1 MLKIGTPVRV
11 NISFSQFNKK
21 IGKVID
27 IRVGVLRDMFKIEGK
42 VFENIWFFE
51 HQLEKLEVKGDGPRP
66 SDI

>member
-1 MLKIGTPVRV
+1 MLKMGAPVRI
-11 NISFSQFNKK
+11 NIPFSKFDRK

-27 IRVGVLRDMFKIEGK
+27 IKAGVLRDMFKIEGK
-42 VFENIWFFE
+42 IFENIWFFE